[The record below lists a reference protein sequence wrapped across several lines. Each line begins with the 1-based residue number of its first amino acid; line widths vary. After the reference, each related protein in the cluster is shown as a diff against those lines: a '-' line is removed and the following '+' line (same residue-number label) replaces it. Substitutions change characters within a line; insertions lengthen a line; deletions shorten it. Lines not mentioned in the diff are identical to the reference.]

1 MPLPLIRQNTV
12 GSDSSTSSL
21 FFFGDQFFYEGKKP
35 ATIYENPYSSLFIPI
50 KDDMSI
56 VSVSG
61 IIPNYRD
68 LLIQR
73 QQRNQVEYY
82 SIHNK
87 NKFKAT
93 MTELIKNSE
102 FEYGYFSEAD
112 EYLEMLMKIRQELP
126 FLDWIYEL
134 YQENFENEEF
144 IVRVLRVLSHIPSEN
159 ITPKC
164 IAIATQSLESESLE
178 MKENAVRVFENWEYI
193 EAIPL
198 LEKTQFN
205 NSFLDDYVHVVIR
218 NLKELKYGVYDQK
231 D

>member
-1 MPLPLIRQNTV
+1 MLSPLIRQNTV
-12 GSDSSTSSL
+12 GSDSINSSL
-21 FFFGDQFFYEGKKP
+21 SFFGDQFFNEGKKP
-35 ATIYENPYSSLFIPI
+35 ATIYENLYHSLFIPI
-50 KDDMSI
+50 NGDMSTGL
-56 VSVSG
+56 VSG

-73 QQRNQVEYY
+73 QQRNQVGCY

-93 MTELIKNSE
+93 MTELIKTSE

-112 EYLEMLMKIRQELP
+112 EYLEMLMEMRQELP
-126 FLDWIYEL
+126 FLDWIHEL
-134 YQENFENEEF
+134 YQENLGNKEF
-144 IVRVLRVLSHIPSEN
+144 IVKVLRVLSHISSEN

-178 MKENAVRVFENWEYI
+178 IKENAVRVFENWEYT

-205 NSFLDDYVHVVIR
+205 NSFLDDYIHVVIQ